1 MRTLLSLIVLS
12 SIVWASYWFVGSSSL
27 QTGVEQWFDDR
38 RGEGWLAEYNTN
50 EVQGFPNRFDSH
62 FRNIYLADP
71 GTGWAWTAPEFQIN
85 ALSYNPGHLIAVWP
99 DQQQLATPI
108 DKYQVVSEDMRAS
121 IVAENVANLT
131 LNRAT
136 ITATELDVTD
146 SKGHTA
152 ALTSFVLAAE
162 REPEAE
168 DATYRLG
175 LQIDDFKPSLPWKK
189 LIDPKG
195 ALPDSLDAISA
206 DLTVSFDELWSME
219 AINTARPQP
228 RNIHIRL
235 AEARWGRLLLQLAGE
250 VSVDSTGY
258 PTGEITVK
266 ARNWKEILEL
276 TIASGAV
283 PEGLGGSLK
292 DGLSLLSTLAG
303 NPETLDI
310 PLTFEYG
317 KVKFGPVPLGP
328 APVIKLR

>member
-1 MRTLLSLIVLS
+1 MRTLLSLIILGAIAWS
-12 SIVWASYWFVGSSSL
+12 GYWFVGSSGL
-27 QTGVEQWFDDR
+27 QTGVAQWFDDR
-38 RGEGWLAEYNTN
+38 RGEGWLAEYNTH

-62 FRNIYLADP
+62 FNNIYLADP

-99 DQQQLATPI
+99 DQQKLATPI
-108 DKYQVVSEDMRAS
+108 DKYDITSEDMRAS

-152 ALTSFVLAAE
+152 ALSSLVLAAE
-162 REPEAE
+162 RLPESEEAV
-168 DATYRLG
+168 YRLG

-189 LIDPKG
+189 LIDPSG
-195 ALPDSLDAISA
+195 ALPDSLDAINA
-206 DLTVSFDELWSME
+206 DLTVAFDELWSME

-235 AEARWGRLLLQLAGE
+235 VEARWGKLLLQLAGE
-250 VSVDSTGY
+250 VSVDSIGY
-258 PTGEITVK
+258 PTGEVTVK

-276 TIASGAV
+276 AIASGAV
-283 PEGLGGSLK
+283 PEGIGGSLK
-292 DGLSLLSTLAG
+292 DGLSLLSTLSG

-328 APVIKLR
+328 APVLKLR